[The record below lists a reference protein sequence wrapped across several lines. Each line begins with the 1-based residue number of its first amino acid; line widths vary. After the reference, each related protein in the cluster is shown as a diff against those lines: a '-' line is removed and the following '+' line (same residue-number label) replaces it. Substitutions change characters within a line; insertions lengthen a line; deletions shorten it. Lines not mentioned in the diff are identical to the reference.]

1 MLRRYPVL
9 VDPQGQGLAW
19 IKAREEANQLKV
31 TALSERN
38 FRNHLEDALTYGK
51 PMLVEN
57 IEEELDPV
65 LDPVLEKRYIKK
77 GKGFMIALAD
87 KEVDFTESFAL
98 FFTTRLPNPH
108 YSPELSAKVTV
119 IDFTVTMAGLEDQ
132 LLNRLILKEKHE
144 LEEQRQALVEEV
156 TAYKKKIKQLED
168 DLLFR
173 LSNSTGNLLDDT
185 ELIDVLAVTKQT
197 AQDVN
202 EKLATASDTNK
213 KITEACEEFRPVAH
227 RATLIYFLI
236 AEFATVN
243 CMYQTSLKQF
253 MGLYGLAIDTSER
266 AAMPSKRISNIIDH
280 LTYSVYLYIQR
291 GLFERHKLIFAL
303 MLCNKVLLSAGTINT
318 AQLSVFLKGG
328 GSLDINSVRKKP
340 REWIPDAAW
349 LNLVALSQLPTFADL
364 TDSVARNDVQWRQW
378 CAERSRHNLLF
389 SASLFCFCAPPHPA
403 PRPPTTSLFSR

>member
-1 MLRRYPVL
+1 M
-9 VDPQGQGLAW
+9 
-19 IKAREEANQLKV
+19 

-132 LLNRLILKEKHE
+132 LLGRLILKEKHE

-280 LTYSVYLYIQR
+280 LTYGVYLYIQR

-303 MLCNKVLLSAGTINT
+303 MLCNKILLSAGTINT

-364 TDSVARNDVQWRQW
+364 IDSVARNDAQWRQW
-378 CAERSRHNLLF
+378 CAARCP
-389 SASLFCFCAPPHPA
+389 AAA
-403 PRPPTTSLFSR
+403 PRPGLLSVLPAKPHRCRCSPPS